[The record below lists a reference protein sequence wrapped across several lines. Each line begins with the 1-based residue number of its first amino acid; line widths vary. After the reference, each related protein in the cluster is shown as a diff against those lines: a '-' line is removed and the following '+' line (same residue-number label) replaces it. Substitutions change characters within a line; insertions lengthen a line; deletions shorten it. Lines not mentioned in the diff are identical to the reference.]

1 MRLVPTQ
8 PLPSQV
14 FNVILEGQSITVT
27 LRQLA
32 SGLFMNIQLN
42 GVQMLGLVVCQNLNR
57 IVRNSYFGMAGD
69 FIFYDE
75 NGTNLDPYFT
85 GLGSQFSLY
94 YLEAVDLPNFAG
106 FPGMNG

>member
-1 MRLVPTQ
+1 LRLVPTQ

-14 FNVILEGQSITVT
+14 FNVILDEQSITVT

-42 GVQMLGLVVCQNLNR
+42 GQQMLGLVICQNLNR
-57 IVRNSYFGMAGD
+57 IVRNTYFGMAGD

-75 NGTNLDPYFT
+75 NGTGLDPVFT
-85 GLGSQFSLY
+85 GLGAQFSLY
-94 YLEAVDLPNFAG
+94 YIEAAELSGFAG
-106 FPGMNG
+106 FPGMTG